1 MTNRIPY
8 SLCVCV
14 CVYICAFACAG
25 VSEKKAQANGAD
37 ESKRSLALH
46 LQCSYFIT
54 FTRTVFTHTNVCV

>member
-1 MTNRIPY
+1 M
-8 SLCVCV
+8 CV

-25 VSEKKAQANGAD
+25 VSENKVQANGAD